1 MYEEAGKSSKLVME
15 KKNEATRGRNGKTL
29 NWCKVLV
36 MQHESA
42 LENWCTAALIVN
54 STALRNVVGGQVS
67 C

>member
-1 MYEEAGKSSKLVME
+1 ME

-54 STALRNVVGGQVS
+54 STALRNVLGGQVS